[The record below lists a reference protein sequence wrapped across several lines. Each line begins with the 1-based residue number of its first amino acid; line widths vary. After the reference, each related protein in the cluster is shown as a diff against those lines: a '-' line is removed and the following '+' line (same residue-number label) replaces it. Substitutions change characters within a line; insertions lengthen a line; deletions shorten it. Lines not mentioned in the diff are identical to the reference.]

1 MLKKN
6 TVTFDQVKTLVNAAL
21 GRFYREDRMLI
32 DYESENNAVSERCM
46 VFRIGWYML
55 EAMKE
60 APQFEWAD
68 LDCEYNRNFFDPKM
82 MYIRRQNGSI
92 KRTRNVVPD
101 LLIHERRSNANNL
114 LVIEFKKGFPS
125 RFLRG
130 QDTAKL
136 KYFTNPNEDYRY
148 SFGFYIEL
156 HSHCAEVQVFEQ
168 GHLQRKLSY
177 IWELGVK
184 E

>member
-6 TVTFDQVKTLVNAAL
+6 VVTFEEIKTLVNIAL
-21 GRFYREDRMLI
+21 DRFYREDSLLI
-32 DYESENNAVSERCM
+32 DYESENDAVSERCM

-60 APQFEWAD
+60 MSQFEWAD

-82 MYIRRQNGSI
+82 MYIRRRNGSI

-101 LLIHERRSNANNL
+101 LLIHERRSNDNNL
-114 LVIEFKKGFPS
+114 LVIEFKKGSPS

-156 HSHCAEVQVFEQ
+156 HSHSAEVQVFEQ

-177 IWELGVK
+177 MWEFGVK